1 MSASQISIA
10 YSCEILKCR
19 TSISSTRVCRKAERV
34 ASVTIAPSRPD
45 TKCNEVSGFL
55 PQNFFDESSKKNEE
69 RIAQRVRLM
78 VPQIECADTHREIHR
93 IEFIEPQRARKKTDC
108 QTARKMS
115 AALASVFGLSRSWR
129 ACRCSLG
136 LWISLDACGFHKI

>member
-1 MSASQISIA
+1 MQRSLRI
-10 YSCEILKCR
+10 
-19 TSISSTRVCRKAERV
+19 
-34 ASVTIAPSRPD
+34 PS
-45 TKCNEVSGFL
+45 
-55 PQNFFDESSKKNEE
+55 QNFFDESSKKNED

-93 IEFIEPQRARKKTDC
+93 IEFIEPQRARKKIDC

-115 AALASVFGLSRSWR
+115 AALVSVFGLSRSWR

-136 LWISLDACGFHKI
+136 LRISLDACGFHKI